1 MCDEFLNNFA
11 LALLASLFL
20 KTITM
25 QIKVICMNWGRE
37 FLFSGRTFL
46 WGSCFYLQVRLQ
58 KHCHPPAPFLL
69 TPILLHREGFSLF
82 SLKMDIVSIL
92 ENKIFLTDLI

>member
-46 WGSCFYLQVRLQ
+46 WGSFFFFSSIYDCKNIAASLTTVQEESYFRL
-58 KHCHPPAPFLL
+58 FLGSV
-69 TPILLHREGFSLF
+69 T
-82 SLKMDIVSIL
+82 M
-92 ENKIFLTDLI
+92 IFVKCN